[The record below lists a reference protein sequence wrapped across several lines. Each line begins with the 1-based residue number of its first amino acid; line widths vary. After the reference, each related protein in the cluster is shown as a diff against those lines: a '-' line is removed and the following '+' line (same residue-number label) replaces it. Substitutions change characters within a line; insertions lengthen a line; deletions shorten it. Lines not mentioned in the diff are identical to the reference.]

1 MQENMLL
8 CNTLI
13 LADIIFY
20 EQVTPRLEYMPGV
33 FCFMK
38 KRERGKDMAV
48 SAEEIKK
55 RAYAIKD
62 QITADRRNLHRMPE
76 IGTDLPETSAYIKK
90 RLDEMGIPWKD
101 CGGPLPAK
109 MTDDFVEAGFPRMEK
124 ETGVTAVI
132 GQGSP
137 CILLRADMDALPVRE
152 ENDLEYRSR
161 NGAGHMC
168 GHDSHAAML
177 LGAAQIL
184 KDMEGELNGSVKFM
198 FQPGEET
205 GAGARVMVENGVLQ
219 DPRVDAAFGLHVQP
233 TDETGKVGYAVG
245 VNSASLDSFILKI
258 HGRGGH
264 SSQPHLCTDPLM
276 IMNQIY
282 QAVNL
287 LATREADPAAMV
299 ALTCGVAG
307 GGTAVNIIP
316 DEAELHIGLRTLDV
330 EAAEHLK
337 KRIPEVIDHYVKA
350 WNGEYDLTTFHTP
363 CTLSDEYLC
372 RAVVPHIGEI
382 VGEEKVHQIPAMTG
396 TEDFGYVTTEVPGMF
411 VFIGAG
417 KPGNAPLHSPKMILD
432 EDVLPLGAA
441 VHANVAV
448 TWLEEHRK
456 ETH

>member
-1 MQENMLL
+1 
-8 CNTLI
+8 
-13 LADIIFY
+13 
-20 EQVTPRLEYMPGV
+20 
-33 FCFMK
+33 
-38 KRERGKDMAV
+38 MAV